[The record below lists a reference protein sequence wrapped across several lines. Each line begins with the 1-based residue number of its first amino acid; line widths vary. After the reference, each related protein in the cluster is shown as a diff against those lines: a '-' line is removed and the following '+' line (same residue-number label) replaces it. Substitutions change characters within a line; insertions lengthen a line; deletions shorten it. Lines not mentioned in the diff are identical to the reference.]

1 MDAYTEQVKE
11 AALSYAARGWAV
23 LPLRPGGKEPATAH
37 GVKDA
42 TTDPKIITSWY
53 DRHPGRGVAIA
64 AGLRS
69 GLVVVDL
76 DEKEA
81 YTDESGRYHSAV
93 HGLEEFAA
101 WEKSH
106 GKIAEGPRVRT
117 GRGGLHLYLEADDDY
132 RNGVGVLPGVD
143 IRSSGG
149 YVVAPPTL
157 HPNGTPYT
165 WEITPDEQ
173 EPPPVSGSIR
183 QLLRQARE
191 KDIDADLYKSPEE
204 ILEGSRV
211 DNMIKL
217 AGYLVGIGLDRE
229 AIKAA
234 IRSENDAK
242 CSPPLNDWELEHE
255 VFPALSRNW
264 EKGKSYQEATPR
276 EVSPLPDFSRPLILP
291 EELPQLRPALID
303 GVLRQGHK
311 MQISAPSKAGKSFL
325 LIELATAIATGKN
338 WLGMPCKPGKVLYIN
353 LEIDAASFDNRV
365 YKVCTAAGYDLA
377 TVAENL
383 TLWHLRGHAMQL
395 DELLE
400 PLRQRVKSLGV
411 ELEAIIIDPVYKLGL
426 GDENSAEAVG
436 GFCNQV
442 DKLSEATG
450 AAVIYA
456 HHHSKGAQGR
466 KSSMDRASGSGVFA
480 RDPDAILSMSPL
492 VGKLDKDDT
501 EKSEEEL
508 QAEDEVY
515 IMDRKP
521 YRLTF
526 TLREFPEH
534 RPIDVFF
541 DYPLHT
547 TDGAEVLRAL
557 PEEGSREGNLAASS
571 KRISKSDKL
580 PEAFE
585 YLLAHPD
592 KSYKGKEAKTPEG
605 CVKIQALAAYLGVAR
620 STVYSWITKKYA
632 GEYETV
638 DGGYCQKKQDICQ

>member
-1 MDAYTEQVKE
+1 MDTYAKQVKE

-23 LPLRPGGKEPATAH
+23 LPLRPGGKEPATVH

-42 TTDPKIITSWY
+42 TTDPKTIASWY
-53 DRHPGRGVAIA
+53 DKRPGCGVAIA
-64 AGLRS
+64 TGLRS

-76 DEKEA
+76 DEKPA
-81 YTDESGRYHSAV
+81 AKDHAAV
-93 HGLEEFAA
+93 HGLAEFEA
-101 WEKSH
+101 WEEIH
-106 GKIAEGPRVRT
+106 GKAPEGPRVRT
-117 GRGGLHLYLEADDDY
+117 GRGGLHLYLAADDDY
-132 RNGVGVLPGVD
+132 INRAGVLPGVD
-143 IRSSGG
+143 IRANGG

-165 WEITPDEQ
+165 WEVLPDNL
-173 EPPPVSGSIR
+173 EPPPINESVR
-183 QLLRQARE
+183 QLLRPARE
-191 KDIDADLYKSPEE
+191 KELDAETYKSPEE

-217 AGYLVGIGLDRE
+217 AGYLVGIGLDHE

-234 IRSENDAK
+234 IRSENEAK
-242 CSPPLNDWELEHE
+242 CSPPLSDWELERE

-276 EVSPLPDFSRPLILP
+276 ELSPLPDFSRPLILP

-325 LIELATAIATGKN
+325 LIELAAAIATGKS
-338 WLGMPCKPGKVLYIN
+338 WLDMPCRAGKVLYIN
-353 LEIDAASFDNRV
+353 LEIDDASFNNRV
-365 YKVCTAAGYDLA
+365 YKVCTAAGYDLE

-383 TLWHLRGHAMQL
+383 ILWHLRGHAMQL

-400 PLRQRVKSLGV
+400 PLRQKVKALSV
-411 ELEAIIIDPVYKLGL
+411 DLEAIIIDPVYKLGL

-442 DKLSEATG
+442 DKLSESTG

-466 KSSMDRASGSGVFA
+466 KSSIDRASGSGVFA

-492 VGKLDKDDT
+492 VGKLDKDDA
-501 EKSEEEL
+501 EKTTEEL

-521 YRLTF
+521 YRLT
-526 TLREFPEH
+526 LRFESSQSIDPLTYFLTIRCIQPTGPKFFELYRRRGAGRGTWRLLQSGSARATSSRRRSSICWH
-534 RPIDVFF
+534 IPIRVIRAKRRK
-541 DYPLHT
+541 LRK
-547 TDGAEVLRAL
+547 GA
-557 PEEGSREGNLAASS
+557 
-571 KRISKSDKL
+571 
-580 PEAFE
+580 
-585 YLLAHPD
+585 
-592 KSYKGKEAKTPEG
+592 
-605 CVKIQALAAYLGVAR
+605 
-620 STVYSWITKKYA
+620 
-632 GEYETV
+632 
-638 DGGYCQKKQDICQ
+638 